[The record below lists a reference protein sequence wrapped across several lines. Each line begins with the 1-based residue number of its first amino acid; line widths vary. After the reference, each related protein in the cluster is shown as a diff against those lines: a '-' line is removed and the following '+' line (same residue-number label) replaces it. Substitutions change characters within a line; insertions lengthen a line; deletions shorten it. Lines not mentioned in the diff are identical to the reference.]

1 MNRGR
6 ELLGF
11 VDTPHVGWRDDV
23 VVFMGPRLSGYS
35 GLDVEHLSMVELES
49 RRRMVAHLDFFRKEA
64 PGFENAWI
72 MLAAPQI
79 GVRMT
84 RRLAGVHPMTSGDWK
99 AGVRH
104 RDEVGVSPSP
114 SQKFPTVSVPY
125 RALLPE
131 RLDGVVVGGRHVASD
146 AATQAFMRE
155 IPQCWMTGQ
164 AAGTAAGLA
173 AGTGLA
179 PRALD
184 VTELREELRRQG
196 AFLHEP

>member
-1 MNRGR
+1 
-6 ELLGF
+6 
-11 VDTPHVGWRDDV
+11 
-23 VVFMGPRLSGYS
+23 
-35 GLDVEHLSMVELES
+35 
-49 RRRMVAHLDFFRKEA
+49 
-64 PGFENAWI
+64 

-79 GVRMT
+79 GIRMT
-84 RRLAGVHPMTSGDWK
+84 RRLAGVHPLTTGDWK

-114 SQKFPTVSVPY
+114 SQQFPTISVPY
-125 RALLPE
+125 RALLPR

-146 AATQAFMRE
+146 APTQAFMRE

-173 AGTGLA
+173 ADTGLP

-184 VTELREELRRQG
+184 VEEIREELRRQG

>member
-1 MNRGR
+1 
-6 ELLGF
+6 
-11 VDTPHVGWRDDV
+11 
-23 VVFMGPRLSGYS
+23 
-35 GLDVEHLSMVELES
+35 
-49 RRRMVAHLDFFRKEA
+49 
-64 PGFENAWI
+64 

-84 RRLAGVHPMTSGDWK
+84 RRLAGLHPMTSGDWK

-125 RALLPE
+125 RALVPE

-173 AGTGLA
+173 AGTGLE

-184 VTELREELRRQG
+184 VTELRKELRRQG
-196 AFLHEP
+196 TFLHEP

>member
-1 MNRGR
+1 
-6 ELLGF
+6 
-11 VDTPHVGWRDDV
+11 VDTPHIGWRDDV

-49 RRRMVAHLDFFRKEA
+49 RRRMVAHLDFFRREA

-79 GVRMT
+79 GIRMT
-84 RRLAGVHPMTSGDWK
+84 RRLAGLHPMTSDDWK

-104 RDEVGVSPSP
+104 PDEVGVSPSP

-173 AGTGLA
+173 VRTGLA
-179 PRALD
+179 PRAVD
-184 VTELREELRRQG
+184 VEELRKELRQQG

>member
-1 MNRGR
+1 
-6 ELLGF
+6 
-11 VDTPHVGWRDDV
+11 
-23 VVFMGPRLSGYS
+23 
-35 GLDVEHLSMVELES
+35 
-49 RRRMVAHLDFFRKEA
+49 
-64 PGFENAWI
+64 
-72 MLAAPQI
+72 
-79 GVRMT
+79 MT
-84 RRLAGVHPMTSGDWK
+84 RRLAGLHPMTSDDWK

-104 RDEVGVSPSP
+104 PDEVGVSPSP

-146 AATQAFMRE
+146 AVTQAFMRE

-173 AGTGLA
+173 VHTGLA

-184 VTELREELRRQG
+184 VEELRKELRRQG
-196 AFLHEP
+196 VFLHEP